1 MALNEKTIRFLAA
14 GGYAGRA
21 PFAPGTFG
29 ALVGLPLSFLLSFPP
44 FSLGFL
50 VILAFILFAIWI
62 ADQAEKI
69 EGKKDPGW
77 IVIDEI
83 AGILVTMAAA
93 PFTLKNALLGFLIF
107 RGFDIVKPFPVGYLD
122 KNFSGGPGIV
132 IDDVAAGIMANI
144 VLRGLIAVI

>member
-14 GGYAGRA
+14 GGYADRA